1 MYVCVE
7 RKRER
12 ACAYVRAC
20 VGCGIGGGMA
30 LTGVALEDGEEEED
44 DDEGEEE
51 VGAPGGCSCPPRG
64 EDTRPSSPGASTA
77 AHPRSPG
84 LLYRCV
90 LDLRIG
96 KHKSGVSVQPEPPR
110 AGVRAGEAWMWRRVN
125 LRGQKS
131 RPGAHVWRGT
141 AWGACARKGRGDGE
155 QGGWGSGA
163 GAGKVGG
170 MMDDGWARARAQG
183 GRVRAHLPGEG
194 PPSPP
199 PANVVLGGVGE
210 GLTPPN
216 PRMGSGGGRVAEGGG

>member
-1 MYVCVE
+1 MFVPP
-7 RKRER
+7 
-12 ACAYVRAC
+12 
-20 VGCGIGGGMA
+20 
-30 LTGVALEDGEEEED
+30 
-44 DDEGEEE
+44 
-51 VGAPGGCSCPPRG
+51 PGGRIRDRARQGRARPRIL
-64 EDTRPSSPGASTA
+64 A
-77 AHPRSPG
+77 AQG
-84 LLYRCV
+84 CCI
-90 LDLRIG
+90 DLRIG

-170 MMDDGWARARAQG
+170 MMDDGWVRSRVQG

-210 GLTPPN
+210 GLRPPKISW
-216 PRMGSGGGRVAEGGG
+216 GAGGGGLPRVGDEMRNAVPTAEDGRRDAH